1 MVLSMT
7 YEQPTVN
14 ILRATTM
21 GLFSKKKITP
31 KEDKPLLSTTPTVAE
46 VAARAKELDL
56 KTRKMSMQLFSG
68 ENRSTAKGR
77 GMSFKE
83 VRQYQAGD
91 DVRFIDWNVSARMG
105 HTYSKVFEEEKEL
118 NVVVLVDVSKSNLF
132 GTYVQSKKSQ
142 IVNLAAVLCFA
153 AVNENNKAGM
163 MLFAD
168 KAEKWLPPKKSH
180 QHVLYMVRELLSF
193 DAKANTTNL
202 AQALSNLNGTLRQ
215 RSLVFI
221 ISDFISPDFME
232 GLRVTAK
239 RHDLVGIQVFDKSE
253 RRLPEMGLVEMEDWE
268 SGNTL
273 LIDTSNPIERKLY
286 QDQFDERYLGLKDAF
301 KSCGAELLQVATDD
315 DYIEKIK
322 AFFLKR

>member
-1 MVLSMT
+1 
-7 YEQPTVN
+7 
-14 ILRATTM
+14 M
-21 GLFSKKKITP
+21 GFFSKKKIAEQEVEKIQP
-31 KEDKPLLSTTPTVAE
+31 EANSVAE
-46 VAARAKELDL
+46 IAARAKELDL

-68 ENRSTAKGR
+68 ESRSTTKGR

-91 DVRFIDWNVSARMG
+91 DVRFIDWNVSARLG

-118 NVVVLVDVSKSNLF
+118 NVVILVDVSKSNLF
-132 GTYVQSKKSQ
+132 GTNVQSKKSQ
-142 IVNLAAVLCFA
+142 IVNLAAVISFA

-163 MLFAD
+163 LFFSD
-168 KAEKWLPPKKSH
+168 KAEKWFPSKKSH
-180 QHVLYMVRELLSF
+180 QHVLYMVRELLGY
-193 DAKANTTNL
+193 DAKATQTDI
-202 AQALSNLNGTLRQ
+202 AQALNNLNGVLRQ

-221 ISDFISPDFME
+221 ISDFISPGFLDA
-232 GLRVTAK
+232 LRVTAK
-239 RHDLVGIQVFDKSE
+239 RHDLVGVQVFDKSE

-286 QDQFDERYLGLKDAF
+286 QDQFDQRYLGLKENF
-301 KSCGAELLQVATDD
+301 RSCGAELLQVATDD

>member
-1 MVLSMT
+1 
-7 YEQPTVN
+7 
-14 ILRATTM
+14 
-21 GLFSKKKITP
+21 LFSKKKRTEADV
-31 KEDKPLLSTTPTVAE
+31 KSEFSSTPTVAE

-56 KTRKMSMQLFSG
+56 RTRKMSMQLFSG
-68 ENRSTAKGR
+68 ESRSKATGR

-118 NVVVLVDVSKSNLF
+118 NVIVLVDVSKSNLF
-132 GTYVQSKKSQ
+132 GTNVQSKKNQ

-163 MLFAD
+163 MFFAD

-180 QHVLYMVRELLSF
+180 QQVLYMVRELLSYN
-193 DAKANTTNL
+193 ATATTTDI
-202 AQALSNLNGTLRQ
+202 AQVLNNLNGTLRQ
-215 RSLVFI
+215 RSLVFL
-221 ISDFISPDFME
+221 ISDFISPSFME

-239 RHDLVGIQVFDKSE
+239 RHDLIGIQVFDKSE
-253 RRLPEMGLVEMEDWE
+253 RHLPEMGLVEMEDWE
-268 SGNTL
+268 SGKTL
-273 LIDTSNPIERKLY
+273 LIDTSNPVERKLY
-286 QDQFDERYLGLKDAF
+286 QEQFDQRYLGLKDAF

-315 DYIEKIK
+315 DYVEKIK

>member
-1 MVLSMT
+1 
-7 YEQPTVN
+7 
-14 ILRATTM
+14 M
-21 GLFSKKKITP
+21 GIFSKKKRTI
-31 KEDKPLLSTTPTVAE
+31 KHADVSLSATPTVAE
-46 VAARAKELDL
+46 IAARAKELDL
-56 KTRKMSMQLFSG
+56 RTRKLSMQLFSG
-68 ENRSTAKGR
+68 ATRSTAKGR

-118 NVVVLVDVSKSNLF
+118 NVIVLVDVSKSNLF

-163 MLFAD
+163 MFFSD
-168 KAEKWLPPKKSH
+168 KTEKWLPPKKSH
-180 QHVLYMVRELLSF
+180 QQVLYMVRELLAF
-193 DAKANTTNL
+193 DATATTTSI
-202 AQALSNLNGTLRQ
+202 AQALDSLNATLRQ

-221 ISDFISPDFME
+221 ISDFISPGFLDA
-232 GLRVTAK
+232 LRVTAK
-239 RHDLVGIQVFDKSE
+239 RHDLVGVQVFDKSE
-253 RRLPEMGLVEMEDWE
+253 RRLPDMGLVEMEDWE
-268 SGNTL
+268 SGRTL

-286 QDQFDERYLGLKDAF
+286 QDQFDQRYLGLKEAF
-301 KSCGAELLQVATDD
+301 KSCGAELMQVATDD

-322 AFFLKR
+322 AFFLRR

>member
-1 MVLSMT
+1 
-7 YEQPTVN
+7 
-14 ILRATTM
+14 M
-21 GLFSKKKITP
+21 GLFSKKKIAEQEE
-31 KEDKPLLSTTPTVAE
+31 KSALSTTPTVAE

-68 ENRSTAKGR
+68 ESRSTAKGR

-91 DVRFIDWNVSARMG
+91 DVRFIDWNVSARLG

-132 GTYVQSKKSQ
+132 GTYVQSKRSQ
-142 IVNLAAVLCFA
+142 IVNLAAVLSFA

-163 MLFAD
+163 MFFSD
-168 KAEKWLPPKKSH
+168 KAEKWLPSKKSH
-180 QHVLYMVRELLSF
+180 QHVLYMVRELLSYE
-193 DAKANTTNL
+193 AKAATTNIV
-202 AQALSNLNGTLRQ
+202 QALNNLNGTLRQ

-221 ISDFISPDFME
+221 ISDFISPDFLD

-239 RHDLVGIQVFDKSE
+239 RHDVVGIQVFDKSE
-253 RRLPEMGLVEMEDWE
+253 RRLPDMGLVEMEDWE
-268 SGNTL
+268 SGKTL
-273 LIDTSNPIERKLY
+273 LIDTSNPTERKLY
-286 QDQFDERYLGLKDAF
+286 QDQFDQRYLGLKEAF

-322 AFFLKR
+322 AFFLRR

>member
-1 MVLSMT
+1 
-7 YEQPTVN
+7 
-14 ILRATTM
+14 M
-21 GLFSKKKITP
+21 GLFSKKKIATTDDNIP
-31 KEDKPLLSTTPTVAE
+31 ALATTPTIAE

-68 ENRSTAKGR
+68 ESRSTAKGR

-91 DVRFIDWNVSARMG
+91 DVRFIDWNVSARLG

-118 NVVVLVDVSKSNLF
+118 NIIVLVDVSKSNLF

-142 IVNLAAVLCFA
+142 IVNLAAVLSFA

-163 MLFAD
+163 MFFSD
-168 KAEKWLPPKKSH
+168 KTDKWLPPKKSH
-180 QHVLYMVRELLSF
+180 QHVLYMVRELIGF
-193 DAKANTTNL
+193 DAVATTTSIS
-202 AQALSNLNGTLRQ
+202 QALNNLNSTLRQ
-215 RSLVFI
+215 RSLVFL
-221 ISDFISPDFME
+221 ISDFISPAFMD

-253 RRLPEMGLVEMEDWE
+253 RRLPEMGLVEIEDWE
-268 SGNTL
+268 SGQTL
-273 LIDTSNPIERKLY
+273 LIDTSNPVERKLY
-286 QDQFDERYLGLKDAF
+286 QDQFDQRYLGLKEAF
-301 KSCGAELLQVATDD
+301 RSCGAELMQVATDD

-322 AFFLKR
+322 AFFLRR